1 MLLCPCAANSRIRAR
16 CARPAGIDYARVHS
30 RSTRSS
36 PARNTNSSA
45 RDMSHCFQTTTR
57 KSVTT
62 RDTRG
67 PPISEPYLLCG
78 IAHEKLAAQVINIKR
93 SYVGEYRTPTR
104 HGRGLPDPREAR
116 R

>member
-1 MLLCPCAANSRIRAR
+1 
-16 CARPAGIDYARVHS
+16 
-30 RSTRSS
+30 
-36 PARNTNSSA
+36 
-45 RDMSHCFQTTTR
+45 MSHCFQTTTR

-93 SYVGEYRTPTR
+93 SYVGEYRTPLDMAGASPTLVKPADEIEQLLAAPAEIAYR
-104 HGRGLPDPREAR
+104 IF
-116 R
+116 